1 MIPTNIPGKRGTEIS
16 ALAGRTGYSSRF
28 FEDIVT
34 GKSRKVPVDFFIRV
48 DRILEL
54 TEEEKV
60 ALVSS
65 WAFGEEQ

>member
-1 MIPTNIPGKRGTEIS
+1 MS
-16 ALAGRTGYSSRF
+16 ALAERTGYSSHF

-65 WAFGEEQ
+65 WAFGVEQ

>member
-1 MIPTNIPGKRGTEIS
+1 MS
-16 ALAGRTGYSSRF
+16 ALAERAGYSSRF

-34 GKSRKVPVDFFIRV
+34 GKSRQVPVDFFIRV

-65 WAFGEEQ
+65 WAFGVEQ

>member
-1 MIPTNIPGKRGTEIS
+1 MS
-16 ALAGRTGYSSRF
+16 ALAERAGYGSRF

-54 TEEEKV
+54 TEEEKD

-65 WAFGEEQ
+65 WAFGGEQ